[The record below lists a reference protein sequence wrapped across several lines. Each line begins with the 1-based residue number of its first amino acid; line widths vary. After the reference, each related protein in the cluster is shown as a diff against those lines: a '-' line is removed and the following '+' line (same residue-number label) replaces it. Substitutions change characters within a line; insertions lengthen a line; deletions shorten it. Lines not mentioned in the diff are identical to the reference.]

1 MNRKTICPL
10 IKGPCHEDCSWYR
23 ETEADEQDYSV
34 CALIHVLE
42 KITNQTIDV
51 FAEVVR

>member
-10 IKGPCHEDCSWYR
+10 IKGPCSKSCTWRR
-23 ETEADEQDYSV
+23 EPEADEPEYAA